1 MSEEEINLKYEDLME
16 DYQIDENNLP
26 QKVQQKIQK
35 INELCDEFEQCEE
48 EEEDDLLL
56 QIKALDNGIC
66 ADLEPICDKI
76 DEEENE
82 KVMLEANKNNP
93 AQNEAQK
100 NTDSEKPS
108 WLFWM

>member
-1 MSEEEINLKYEDLME
+1 MSEEEINLKYEDLID
-16 DYQIDENNLP
+16 DYKIDVDNLP

-35 INELCDEFEQCEE
+35 INELCDEFEDCEE

-82 KVMLEANKNNP
+82 RITLESNKNNTS
-93 AQNEAQK
+93 QNQEQ
-100 NTDSEKPS
+100 NNNNSESPS
-108 WLFWM
+108 WRFWM